1 MTSQDP
7 PIPAALLRKPPA
19 EWRECPNAGE
29 GHRATVP
36 FIYRPHL
43 PFADDDGMV
52 ELPCIVCEAESY
64 RACEAILGAANTAFG
79 GV

>member
-1 MTSQDP
+1 MTEQDP

-19 EWRECPNAGE
+19 EWGECPKCG
-29 GHRATVP
+29 GDTVP

-43 PFADDDGMV
+43 PFSDAEGMV
-52 ELPCIVCEAESY
+52 ELECIVCEAESY